1 MRGVLRPFQKAPLN
15 ERLDRLR
22 DFLHLVPQ
30 KSGEL
35 FTGQE
40 RSRMSMEE
48 NEQVEVAGRAND
60 GSAGKKPLDLFHAG
74 TVCGTLVAHKPI
86 PIRPH
91 GSLSAQEK
99 RRPKIAGGR
108 VRPSAAYNCNAPS
121 PPRQFYVHGTGEE
134 EKASAERLTHT
145 RNLSRM
151 RSNLSG
157 RCPLGILRGLLNGLA
172 DGYTTCAAKHPKVLE
187 PAKGVPAGRTRPWKC
202 GTSSPT
208 R

>member
-1 MRGVLRPFQKAPLN
+1 MTSVLIDLRDGMKPAFFLDRAGRSPRLSGAEKRENLLPAGSCGSQLQNCSEPAALWAIERQDVEASCMRGVLRPFQNAPLD
-15 ERLDRLR
+15 ECLDRLR
-22 DFLHLVPQ
+22 DLLHLVPQ

-99 RRPKIAGGR
+99 RRPKIAVAGCD
-108 VRPSAAYNCNAPS
+108 RPQPIIVIPL
-121 PPRQFYVHGTGEE
+121 PPGNFLSQN
-134 EKASAERLTHT
+134 T
-145 RNLSRM
+145 RCRFRRNS
-151 RSNLSG
+151 
-157 RCPLGILRGLLNGLA
+157 
-172 DGYTTCAAKHPKVLE
+172 
-187 PAKGVPAGRTRPWKC
+187 
-202 GTSSPT
+202 
-208 R
+208 